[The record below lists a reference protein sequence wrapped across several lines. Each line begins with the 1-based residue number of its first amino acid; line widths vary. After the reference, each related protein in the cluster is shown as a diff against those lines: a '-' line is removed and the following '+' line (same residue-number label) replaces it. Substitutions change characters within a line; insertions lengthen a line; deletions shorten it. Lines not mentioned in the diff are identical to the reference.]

1 MSDNTQPPTDGN
13 DSRNTNHSATQLID
27 LLAAIAQ
34 RAAAE
39 PQRDE
44 QERKAA

>member
-1 MSDNTQPPTDGN
+1 MSTIHRMPASEESDASSTAA
-13 DSRNTNHSATQLID
+13 TNLID